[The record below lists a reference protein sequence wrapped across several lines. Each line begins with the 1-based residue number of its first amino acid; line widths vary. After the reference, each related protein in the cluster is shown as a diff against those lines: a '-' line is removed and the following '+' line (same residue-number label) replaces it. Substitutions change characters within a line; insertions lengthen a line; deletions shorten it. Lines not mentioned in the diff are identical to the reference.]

1 MSERDYAKLVAKNI
15 RYFMDLNGKTQA
27 DLAKDLKISKAT
39 ISSWVNGTRIPRMEK
54 IDMLCHY
61 FNITRADLMEEHS
74 ANEAPNTGQQT
85 GYYFDEETAKLAQE
99 LKDNPE
105 LRILLDAGRDM
116 TPGEMRAL
124 INLVKTWKGE

>member
-1 MSERDYAKLVAKNI
+1 MSLGNKEVMARNIKRLMEIKGVNQTEMCKDLGFKFMTLSDWLHAKTYPRIDKIEIMA
-15 RYFMDLNGKTQA
+15 RYFGV
-27 DLAKDLKISKAT
+27 SKAEL
-39 ISSWVNGTRIPRMEK
+39 VEDVP
-54 IDMLCHY
+54 
-61 FNITRADLMEEHS
+61 NI
-74 ANEAPNTGQQT
+74 GQQT